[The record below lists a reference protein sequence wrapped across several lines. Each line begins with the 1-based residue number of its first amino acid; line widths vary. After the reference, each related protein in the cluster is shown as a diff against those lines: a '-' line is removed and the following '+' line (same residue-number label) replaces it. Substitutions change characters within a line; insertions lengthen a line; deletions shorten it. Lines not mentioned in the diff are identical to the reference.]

1 MFFTATR
8 RRAAVFRAALAAG
21 VLSVAVVRGVEIA
34 KSGGIAV
41 IVNAD
46 NPFPRPLPISSLR
59 ALFLG
64 ETRRLG
70 GQKALPA
77 TTQDKEALA
86 TFYATLLETNESA
99 FKSHWLKKV
108 FSDGLQP
115 PAQMKSS
122 ADVLDWVLRTPNAV
136 AVVPAR
142 DAFNKKG
149 EPWPGLAVVLVIR

>member
-1 MFFTATR
+1 MLHVGSRRFQAFVLTAW
-8 RRAAVFRAALAAG
+8 AAG
-21 VLSVAVVRGVEIA
+21 GLAVAVAHGVEIT
-34 KSGGIAV
+34 KTGGIAV
-41 IVNAD
+41 VVNAD

-64 ETRRLG
+64 DTRRLG

-86 TFYATLLETNESA
+86 TFYATILDTNESA

-115 PAQMKSS
+115 PIQMQSS
-122 ADVLDWVLRTPNAV
+122 ADLLDWVRRTPNAV

-142 DAFNKKG
+142 DALNKKG

>member
-1 MFFTATR
+1 MFFKGARRPAT
-8 RRAAVFRAALAAG
+8 VFRAALAAG
-21 VLSVAVVRGVEIA
+21 LLSVAVVRGVEIA

-77 TTQDKEALA
+77 IPQDKETLA
-86 TFYATLLETNESA
+86 TFYGTLLDTNESA

-115 PAQMKSS
+115 PAQMKNS
-122 ADVLDWVLRTPNAV
+122 ADLVDWVRRTPNAV
-136 AVVPAR
+136 AVLPAR
-142 DAFNKKG
+142 DALNKKG
-149 EPWPGLAVVLVIR
+149 EPLPGLAVVLVIR